1 MSYVALYRKFCP
13 SVFDDVRGQ
22 DHIVRTLRNQV
33 LTGRLQHA
41 YLFCGTRGT
50 GKTSVA
56 KILARAVN
64 CENPVN
70 GNPCGECASCRSIA
84 DGTSMNVIEIDAA
97 SNNGVD
103 NIRDIIE
110 EVQYR
115 PTTGQYKVYI
125 IDEVHMLSAGAF
137 NALLK
142 TLEEPPSYVMFILAT
157 TEAGKIPVTILSRCQ
172 RYDFHRISTDVIAS
186 RLRELTDREG
196 VEAEEK
202 ALRFIA
208 RAGDGSMR
216 DALSLL
222 DRCIAFY
229 MDEALTYEKALK
241 ALGEADTEVFRKL
254 TEAVLAGR
262 AGEAVAL
269 FGREMA
275 DGVETGQFISDY
287 IWYLRGLM
295 LTAVSPGADIQEM
308 IDVSSEQMLEMQD
321 LATEAGADVL
331 IRCIYILSDLQ
342 SRLRYAT
349 NRRVL
354 AEIAIL
360 QMARP
365 QGEQTGEALYGRVL
379 QLETKVD
386 ELMREGIPRAEIPGE
401 RIPEPEPVPGEE
413 AEALPEAAPE
423 DLKEICAD
431 WRRLLGGMED
441 GFVKNR
447 LKESGIP
454 QFNADTLENRLYIE
468 MRGGINET
476 ADRLFVNTPDNR
488 EEIERYL
495 ARKTGKHI
503 EVELHMAENRPQG
516 IKTVDIDAML
526 QQKINMEIEVSDD
539 GEEEEF

>member
-1 MSYVALYRKFCP
+1 MSYVALYRKFRP

-115 PTTGQYKVYI
+115 PTVGQYKVYI

-308 IDVSSEQMLEMQD
+308 IDVSSEQLLEMQD

>member
-1 MSYVALYRKFCP
+1 MSYVALYRKFRP

-308 IDVSSEQMLEMQD
+308 IDVSSEQLLEMQD

-354 AEIAIL
+354 VEIAIL

>member
-1 MSYVALYRKFCP
+1 
-13 SVFDDVRGQ
+13 
-22 DHIVRTLRNQV
+22 
-33 LTGRLQHA
+33 
-41 YLFCGTRGT
+41 
-50 GKTSVA
+50 
-56 KILARAVN
+56 
-64 CENPVN
+64 
-70 GNPCGECASCRSIA
+70 
-84 DGTSMNVIEIDAA
+84 
-97 SNNGVD
+97 
-103 NIRDIIE
+103 
-110 EVQYR
+110 
-115 PTTGQYKVYI
+115 
-125 IDEVHMLSAGAF
+125 
-137 NALLK
+137 
-142 TLEEPPSYVMFILAT
+142 
-157 TEAGKIPVTILSRCQ
+157 
-172 RYDFHRISTDVIAS
+172 
-186 RLRELTDREG
+186 
-196 VEAEEK
+196 
-202 ALRFIA
+202 
-208 RAGDGSMR
+208 
-216 DALSLL
+216 
-222 DRCIAFY
+222 
-229 MDEALTYEKALK
+229 
-241 ALGEADTEVFRKL
+241 
-254 TEAVLAGR
+254 
-262 AGEAVAL
+262 
-269 FGREMA
+269 
-275 DGVETGQFISDY
+275 
-287 IWYLRGLM
+287 
-295 LTAVSPGADIQEM
+295 
-308 IDVSSEQMLEMQD
+308 
-321 LATEAGADVL
+321 
-331 IRCIYILSDLQ
+331 
-342 SRLRYAT
+342 
-349 NRRVL
+349 
-354 AEIAIL
+354 
-360 QMARP
+360 MARP

>member
-1 MSYVALYRKFCP
+1 MSYVALYRKFRP

-308 IDVSSEQMLEMQD
+308 IDVSSEQLLEMQD
-321 LATEAGADVL
+321 MATEAGADVL

>member
-1 MSYVALYRKFCP
+1 MSYVALYRKFRP

-308 IDVSSEQMLEMQD
+308 IDVSSEQLLEMQD

-386 ELMREGIPRAEIPGE
+386 ELMREGIPRAEIPRE

>member
-1 MSYVALYRKFCP
+1 MSYVALYRKFRP

-115 PTTGQYKVYI
+115 PTVGQYKVYI

-308 IDVSSEQMLEMQD
+308 IDVSSEQLLEMQD

-386 ELMREGIPRAEIPGE
+386 ELMREGIPRAEIPRE

>member
-1 MSYVALYRKFCP
+1 MSYVALYRKFRP

-308 IDVSSEQMLEMQD
+308 IDVSSEQLLEMQD

>member
-1 MSYVALYRKFCP
+1 
-13 SVFDDVRGQ
+13 
-22 DHIVRTLRNQV
+22 
-33 LTGRLQHA
+33 
-41 YLFCGTRGT
+41 
-50 GKTSVA
+50 
-56 KILARAVN
+56 
-64 CENPVN
+64 
-70 GNPCGECASCRSIA
+70 
-84 DGTSMNVIEIDAA
+84 
-97 SNNGVD
+97 
-103 NIRDIIE
+103 
-110 EVQYR
+110 
-115 PTTGQYKVYI
+115 
-125 IDEVHMLSAGAF
+125 MLSAGAF

-308 IDVSSEQMLEMQD
+308 IDVSSEQLLEMQD

-386 ELMREGIPRAEIPGE
+386 ELMREGIPRAEIPRE

>member
-1 MSYVALYRKFCP
+1 MSYVALYRKFRP

-308 IDVSSEQMLEMQD
+308 IDVSSEQLLEMQD

-386 ELMREGIPRAEIPGE
+386 ELMREGIPRAEIPRE

-516 IKTVDIDAML
+516 IKTVDIDAIL

>member
-1 MSYVALYRKFCP
+1 MSYVALYRKFRP

-33 LTGRLQHA
+33 VTGRLQHA

-308 IDVSSEQMLEMQD
+308 IDVSSEQLLEMQD
-321 LATEAGADVL
+321 LATKAGADVL

-401 RIPEPEPVPGEE
+401 RIPEPEPVPGDE